1 MRQRQDRKHPSAGA
15 LQAHI
20 RSMLV
25 LERLCTRF
33 HVVVRELGQRPA
45 DRATF
50 SLGDERDVV
59 DLFRALLALDF
70 ESVLTEAWSTEG
82 GPRTGFI
89 LPLER
94 IAVTVRLAVSDLT
107 AEALAVEVA
116 DDARWCGRRP
126 GCRTLVSFVYDPA
139 GQIAQAPAI
148 ETALN
153 GERGGLAVRVF
164 IAPKQRPAAPAS

>member
-1 MRQRQDRKHPSAGA
+1 MRPRQDRKRPTAGA

-20 RSMLV
+20 RNMLV

-33 HVVVRELGQRPA
+33 PAVARALSQRPA
-45 DRATF
+45 DRVAF
-50 SLGDERDVV
+50 PLNDEHDVV

-70 ESVLTEAWSTEG
+70 ESVRTEAWSTAG
-82 GPRTGFI
+82 GTRTGFI

-94 IAVTVRLAVSDLT
+94 IAVTVRLAGDALT
-107 AEALAVEVA
+107 AATLAEAIA
-116 DDARWCGRRP
+116 DDARWCGRHP

-139 GQIAQAPAI
+139 GQIAQAHAI

-153 GERGGLAVRVF
+153 GERGELTVRMF
-164 IAPKQRPAAPAS
+164 ITPKQRLAAPAS